1 MFQIILD
8 QHVWSTVRALKT
20 HYSTIG
26 ISMTFN
32 QQHPK
37 QNSNTVTVILI
48 NNLLTSTEQ
57 LVLNHLTHKW
67 KSCASPKVTKTWHNL
82 FKKRYCLS
90 SNSAVTDLLKN
101 YIKKKL
107 FNDVLESW
115 FCGNVGK
122 LCRLETFFCL
132 TWDFFVA
139 KLRWLNIR
147 QHTFA
152 HLCIVL
158 FNSSITL
165 TTIKAKVFILIKD
178 WIAFPV
184 FTHGSGSDFLCFLEW
199 LVDWFIVWLID
210 WLTDWLTDKWPTDK
224 WIDQSTNWLTEYLY
238 MVTSSIMNYM

>member
-1 MFQIILD
+1 MDSVLLKEFNWTSMLDDVGPTCWLTWDQRGGWCYSNMFQMILD
-8 QHVWSTVRALKT
+8 QHVWSTGRALKT

-26 ISMTFN
+26 ISMTSN
-32 QQHPK
+32 QQHSK

-48 NNLLTSTEQ
+48 NNLQTSTEQ

-122 LCRLETFFCL
+122 LCRNLETFFCL
-132 TWDFFVA
+132 TWDF
-139 KLRWLNIR
+139 LLP
-147 QHTFA
+147 
-152 HLCIVL
+152 
-158 FNSSITL
+158 S
-165 TTIKAKVFILIKD
+165 
-178 WIAFPV
+178 
-184 FTHGSGSDFLCFLEW
+184 
-199 LVDWFIVWLID
+199 
-210 WLTDWLTDKWPTDK
+210 
-224 WIDQSTNWLTEYLY
+224 
-238 MVTSSIMNYM
+238 

>member
-1 MFQIILD
+1 MVQIILD
-8 QHVWSTVRALKT
+8 QHIWSTVRAPKT
-20 HYSTIG
+20 HYSNND

-32 QQHPK
+32 QQHSK
-37 QNSNTVTVILI
+37 QNSNSDCNPYK
-48 NNLLTSTEQ
+48 NNLQTSTEQ

-115 FCGNVGK
+115 FCGSVGK
-122 LCRLETFFCL
+122 LCKLETFFCL

-147 QHTFA
+147 RHTFPR
-152 HLCIVL
+152 LCI
-158 FNSSITL
+158 
-165 TTIKAKVFILIKD
+165 ILIN
-178 WIAFPV
+178 
-184 FTHGSGSDFLCFLEW
+184 S
-199 LVDWFIVWLID
+199 
-210 WLTDWLTDKWPTDK
+210 
-224 WIDQSTNWLTEYLY
+224 
-238 MVTSSIMNYM
+238 